1 MSAVTIARIGTQI
14 ARTVIGLSDV
24 ARVRIEANGHLW
36 NFWLMSGG
44 MSRRVWDYQLLLGL
58 WVGNFTGAALTS
70 LSTTLRQPRP
80 TRITPRKRQG
90 RRARARGDV
99 DLRDAEVEAIVGS
112 WPAAA
117 RAERALALG
126 LPKDQSPHA
135 IVRAYC
141 DGT

>member
-1 MSAVTIARIGTQI
+1 
-14 ARTVIGLSDV
+14 
-24 ARVRIEANGHLW
+24 
-36 NFWLMSGG
+36 
-44 MSRRVWDYQLLLGL
+44 
-58 WVGNFTGAALTS
+58 
-70 LSTTLRQPRP
+70 
-80 TRITPRKRQG
+80 
-90 RRARARGDV
+90 V

-126 LPKDQSPHA
+126 LPKDQSPDA